1 MPRVRLILAGGLLLA
16 ACSRKFDS
24 QALGLVWT
32 PPAGLRLISESAGPP
47 PRATF
52 EGGVAWYVLPGL
64 STSLDE
70 STLQA
75 TLQSVAD
82 AARAP
87 LRGKISSAKVGSI
100 LVGSVIRYELTA
112 EDGRTLAY
120 VIPRFG
126 DTVLLVLTSDE
137 SAYGRTSAN
146 LEMSLSTLRW
156 K

>member
-32 PPAGLRLISESAGPP
+32 PPAGVRLISESAGPP

-52 EGGVAWYVLPGL
+52 EGGIAWYAIPGL

-82 AARAP
+82 AARTP
-87 LRGKISSAKVGSI
+87 LHGKISSAKVGSI
-100 LVGSVIRYELTA
+100 LIGSVIRYELNG
-112 EDGRTLAY
+112 EDARTLAY
-120 VIPRFG
+120 VIPHLG
-126 DTVLLVLTSDE
+126 DTVLLVLTSDA